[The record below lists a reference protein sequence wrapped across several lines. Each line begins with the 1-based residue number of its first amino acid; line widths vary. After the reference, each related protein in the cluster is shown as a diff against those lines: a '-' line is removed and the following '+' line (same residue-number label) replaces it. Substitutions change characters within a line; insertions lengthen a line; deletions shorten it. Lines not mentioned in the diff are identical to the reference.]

1 MIGGK
6 TAEASFLLVVCERDQ
21 NVVHEDLFAVKAAV
35 RRFNAGLRGTSVIG
49 VFPLARR
56 LYPDVRRRINSLASL
71 DCSDCVAPIW
81 HIKLAERKCRR
92 GSVPGTA

>member
-49 VFPLARR
+49 VFPLVRR
-56 LYPDVRRRINSLASL
+56 LYPDVRRRINSLARSL
-71 DCSDCVAPIW
+71 APIV
-81 HIKLAERKCRR
+81 LRR
-92 GSVPGTA
+92 YGT

>member
-35 RRFNAGLRGTSVIG
+35 RWFNAGLRGNVRHWRFPIG
-49 VFPLARR
+49 ET
-56 LYPDVRRRINSLASL
+56 IIS
-71 DCSDCVAPIW
+71 
-81 HIKLAERKCRR
+81 
-92 GSVPGTA
+92 